1 MYIDVVNF
9 LRTLINFQFGLG
21 VGEVLLSEDIV
32 KRTNFKFSKRT
43 GRLKHVFLDNKPYLS
58 IRTND
63 GFVTLSLLAAKIILE
78 KNIPF
83 KNIIVVDSKFSHM
96 IKHYK
101 QIPVKFVKQVDPM
114 LKAGSEIIAID
125 ENKNLIGVGRSLL
138 NGEEILLLKRGI
150 AAKLRKVTKN
160 V

>member
-1 MYIDVVNF
+1 MYIDIVNF
-9 LRTLINFQFGLG
+9 LRTLVNFQFGLG
-21 VGEVLLSEDIV
+21 IGETLLSEDII
-32 KRTNFKFSKRT
+32 KRTSFKFSKRT
-43 GRLKHVFLDNKPYLS
+43 GRLRYVFLDNKPYLS
-58 IRTND
+58 IRVND
-63 GFVTLSLLAAKIILE
+63 GFVTLSILSAKIILE
-78 KNIPF
+78 KSIPF
-83 KNIIVVDSKFSHM
+83 KNVIVVDSKFSHM

-138 NGEEILLLKRGI
+138 NGEEMLSLKRGI

>member
-1 MYIDVVNF
+1 
-9 LRTLINFQFGLG
+9 
-21 VGEVLLSEDIV
+21 
-32 KRTNFKFSKRT
+32 
-43 GRLKHVFLDNKPYLS
+43 
-58 IRTND
+58 
-63 GFVTLSLLAAKIILE
+63 
-78 KNIPF
+78 
-83 KNIIVVDSKFSHM
+83 M

-138 NGEEILLLKRGI
+138 NGEEMLSLKRGI